1 MTVPRPRYAPPNQDA
16 ARDRAIAQL
25 RFALA
30 TSVYR
35 ANREGRPRGLPG
47 FGEAYAYARS
57 LQVMQDALGAPD
69 ATPDEIPGEL
79 PLPPGARQEAW
90 DWAEHSAVQV
100 LGQDWLA

>member
-1 MTVPRPRYAPPNQDA
+1 MTSDGCLTPIGRA
-16 ARDRAIAQL
+16 ARDQAVAVIRY
-25 RFALA
+25 ALA

-35 ANREGRPRGLPG
+35 ANREPLAPRQR

-57 LQVMQDALGAPD
+57 LQVVTDAFGAPD

-90 DWAEHSAVQV
+90 DWLEHSAAQV
-100 LGQDWLA
+100 LGKDWLGQ